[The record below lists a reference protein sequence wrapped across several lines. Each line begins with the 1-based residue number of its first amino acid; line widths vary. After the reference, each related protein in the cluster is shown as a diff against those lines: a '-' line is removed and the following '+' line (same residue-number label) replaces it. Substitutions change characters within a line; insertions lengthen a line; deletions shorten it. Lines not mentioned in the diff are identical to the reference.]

1 MASSSQAP
9 LGIRQE
15 LLDFCKLTKSLS
27 RHEDQVLDQL
37 LEVVKQHLKE
47 KCLRLVQTN
56 QHDAVL
62 WSYSAEST
70 PLRTS
75 ATQVSSHAGLTVTRK
90 GKVLQDFLLQ
100 RGLLKARPAGGED
113 QLAFLFTDV
122 LPLKEGKKAGHL
134 FSAAASFFPHLRK
147 AGHMGIAIQHHSMDR
162 AIFSAVGRR
171 LEQRHKA
178 WYTPGLGPKLGEAAS
193 LLELTDWCLGTGCC
207 CHDVQNSVKWSLAS
221 SLPAHAQATQ

>member
-15 LLDFCKLTKSLS
+15 LLDFCKLTRSLS

-37 LEVVKQHLKE
+37 LEVVKQHLKD

-62 WSYSAEST
+62 WSYSADST

-75 ATQVSSHAGLTVTRK
+75 TTQVSSHAGLTVTRK
-90 GKVLQDFLLQ
+90 GKVLHDFLLQ
-100 RGLLKARPAGGED
+100 RGLLRARPAGGED

-122 LPLKEGKKAGHL
+122 LPMTEGKKAGHL
-134 FSAAASFFPHLRK
+134 FSAAASFFPHCGKLDTW
-147 AGHMGIAIQHHSMDR
+147 ALPYSTIA
-162 AIFSAVGRR
+162 
-171 LEQRHKA
+171 
-178 WYTPGLGPKLGEAAS
+178 
-193 LLELTDWCLGTGCC
+193 
-207 CHDVQNSVKWSLAS
+207 
-221 SLPAHAQATQ
+221 